1 MTSPAQSASANSL
14 NPQTLAIDPSGS
26 FVFQAAQGYNSGT
39 QGGLFA
45 YSINRSTGSLT
56 AIGSYLSGQTVY
68 ADVVDNQGKFVY
80 AFGSA
85 GVDAFS
91 IQPGTG
97 TLTAIQGSPFA
108 AGGASSPG
116 FPQPATLMA
125 VDQTNQFLYVSTSGG
140 IFAYSIDQSTGQLTP
155 IAGSP
160 FGSDVVKPWTIVIT
174 PTNSYLF
181 ELQASDSSKIYGY
194 SIDQTSGALTA
205 LSTSPFNAG
214 TCGTMVTPGTVGIP
228 GPDNMTIPS
237 SGRFMYDNC
246 GIYSVDETSGT
257 VAQVSNKGPG
267 DWPVADPRGD
277 FVWAITGDQQA
288 CFNCD
293 IGAAAFQIDQNTGM
307 LTQVPNSFVLL
318 TNSEVGS
325 VASLAITK

>member
-1 MTSPAQSASANSL
+1 
-14 NPQTLAIDPSGS
+14 
-26 FVFQAAQGYNSGT
+26 
-39 QGGLFA
+39 
-45 YSINRSTGSLT
+45 
-56 AIGSYLSGQTVY
+56 
-68 ADVVDNQGKFVY
+68 
-80 AFGSA
+80 
-85 GVDAFS
+85 
-91 IQPGTG
+91 
-97 TLTAIQGSPFA
+97 
-108 AGGASSPG
+108 
-116 FPQPATLMA
+116 
-125 VDQTNQFLYVSTSGG
+125 
-140 IFAYSIDQSTGQLTP
+140 
-155 IAGSP
+155 
-160 FGSDVVKPWTIVIT
+160 
-174 PTNSYLF
+174 
-181 ELQASDSSKIYGY
+181 
-194 SIDQTSGALTA
+194 
-205 LSTSPFNAG
+205 
-214 TCGTMVTPGTVGIP
+214 MVTPGTVGIP